1 VTKGIDTMP
10 PLRLLSLP
18 EVADRLGCSI
28 KTLRRRIATGDLAI
42 IRDGR
47 LIRVRPEDLER
58 YIQQRRYG

>member
-1 VTKGIDTMP
+1 MP
-10 PLRLLSLP
+10 LQHKHLPTRLLNLMQTA
-18 EVADRLGCSI
+18 EVLDCSV
-28 KTLRRRIATGDLAI
+28 KTLRRRIAAGELAV

>member
-1 VTKGIDTMP
+1 MTERRDTMLP
-10 PLRLLSLP
+10 ARLLSLP

-28 KTLRRRIATGDLAI
+28 RTLRRRIATGELAI

>member
-1 VTKGIDTMP
+1 MTKRSDTMP
-10 PLRLLSLP
+10 PARLLSLP
-18 EVADRLGCSI
+18 EVAERLGYSI
-28 KTLRRRIATGDLAI
+28 KTLRRRIATGELAI